1 VLDPVT
7 NAFCKVALLG
17 AVALACACGASSP
30 PPQDEPTST
39 DNQSIEDS
47 GKRLSGEFIMTTI
60 DDSYSSVKNVQP
72 QTQTVFSFDESGNVK
87 KQDRAGSEEGS
98 YVISTQGQLV
108 IYVEKVNGEPLPAAK
123 VEAYAMSDQRDDGF
137 TLQLG
142 GSRRLLFKK
151 R

>member
-1 VLDPVT
+1 MLDPVT

-17 AVALACACGASSP
+17 AVALACACGASTS
-30 PPQDEPTST
+30 PPQDGPTST

-47 GKRLSGEFIMTTI
+47 GKRLSGEFILTTI
-60 DDSYSSVKNVQP
+60 DDSYSLVKNVQP
-72 QTQTVFSFDESGNVK
+72 QPQKVFNFDESGNVK

-123 VEAYAMSDQRDDGF
+123 VEAYAMSDHRDDGF